1 MNVPEYQTASS
12 AYRSSV
18 RASAPVTRTRSPCR
32 SREPGGMKS
41 PLPPLET
48 PSAAPVA
55 VVSLSASTA
64 EAANE

>member
-1 MNVPEYQTASS
+1 
-12 AYRSSV
+12 
-18 RASAPVTRTRSPCR
+18 
-32 SREPGGMKS
+32 MKS